1 LAFVKYNT
9 VGCKEQV
16 RDLLRKRLKLKD
28 DIRRHKKKIQ
38 YHLDKIEETES
49 VELVKVEERLN
60 FYLDRAKE

>member
-1 LAFVKYNT
+1 MAFVKYNT

>member
-1 LAFVKYNT
+1 MAFVKYNT

-38 YHLDKIEETES
+38 YHLDKIEETNNI
-49 VELVKVEERLN
+49 ELVKVEEKLQ
-60 FYLDRAKE
+60 FYLDKANS